1 MTAVAETFISIAWG
15 VLSITSSLYL
25 LSYFNSPLKDFPG
38 PIPAGLTNLWRFLDV
53 FHGRPDKTQL
63 ELHRKYGSAV
73 RIGPNVI
80 SLSDPG
86 LISKVYTTKGA
97 WRKSDFYTV
106 NDARVHGMR
115 VPNVFS
121 STDEKWH
128 SMVLR
133 PIRQAYSMTQVLDME
148 PQIEVTIDLLC
159 QKLDERFVKPGIACN
174 MADYLLYAA
183 WDAMGQATFSGTLG
197 MLEKGYDPTK
207 IIQTAKN
214 TIDYFACFS
223 QMPNVDNVLGKNKIV
238 EAISPSGL
246 GWAVK
251 YIQDMYIERKKE
263 SQATARPVDFMDR
276 VLQAQKK
283 SPEIVDNGMATIYL
297 LSNVLAGSDT
307 TATAMCSAI
316 YYILKHP
323 SVHSKLREELDS
335 ANLPFPVKWKD
346 LQHLTYFTAVMREAK
361 RIHPGVGMLMERV
374 VPAGGLCLPDGR
386 FVPEG
391 TIVGMNPWVINRDA
405 DTFGPDADHF
415 IPERWLQL
423 SGETGEEHQVRVAR
437 MQRAFLTFGAGS
449 RSCIGRN
456 FSEMES
462 DKIVAT
468 LFAKYEMELAYPKD
482 TWNVTSLWFVRQDN
496 IVVNLKGRV

>member
-1 MTAVAETFISIAWG
+1 MA
-15 VLSITSSLYL
+15 
-25 LSYFNSPLKDFPG
+25 
-38 PIPAGLTNLWRFLDV
+38 
-53 FHGRPDKTQL
+53 
-63 ELHRKYGSAV
+63 
-73 RIGPNVI
+73 
-80 SLSDPG
+80 
-86 LISKVYTTKGA
+86 
-97 WRKSDFYTV
+97 
-106 NDARVHGMR
+106 
-115 VPNVFS
+115 
-121 STDEKWH
+121 
-128 SMVLR
+128 LR

-148 PQIEVTIDLLC
+148 PQIEATIDLLC
-159 QKLDERFVKPGIACN
+159 EKLDERFVKPGVACN
-174 MADYLLYAA
+174 MADYLLYGTSRDKYIIDWSLTTPAA
-183 WDAMGQATFSGTLG
+183 WDAMGQATFSRTLG

-214 TIDYFACFS
+214 CVDYFACVSQVAQPHPRHTKLITQQFS
-223 QMPNVDNVLGKNKIV
+223 QMPNVDDVLGKNKIV

-246 GWAVK
+246 GWAVE
-251 YIQDMYIERKKE
+251 YIQGMYLERSEE
-263 SQATARPVDFMDR
+263 SQATSRPVDFMDR
-276 VLQAQKK
+276 VLHAQKK

-323 SVHSKLREELDS
+323 SVHSKLREELES
-335 ANLPFPVKWKD
+335 ANLSFPVKWKD
-346 LQHLTYFTAVMREAK
+346 LQHLTYFTAIMREAK

-405 DTFGPDADHF
+405 DTFGPDADQF
-415 IPERWLQL
+415 IPGRWLQ
-423 SGETGEEHQVRVAR
+423 SAGETGEEHQARVAR

-468 LFAKYEMELAYPKD
+468 LFAKYE
-482 TWNVTSLWFVRQDN
+482 VR
-496 IVVNLKGRV
+496 